1 MRDGMRWFENDVGS
15 LRKQMRRVY
24 EKRDEAKEKAKRGRD
39 WVLERY
45 SPRVVGD
52 IMVKRLES

>member
-1 MRDGMRWFENDVGS
+1 MRWFENDVGS